1 MLDWKRFTTDQT
13 VDFFRAESAHL
24 GGFPGSL
31 RRLLG
36 LWAEKTDYLY
46 DDETN
51 RIVFAQENPLG
62 LSASATVR
70 HVCERIHAKG
80 AEIVATYE
88 QAFYAWRARHDGQ
101 HLRQRPGVVPRRR
114 RRPGAWVKWLKC
126 GLTKL

>member
-1 MLDWKRFTTDQT
+1 M
-13 VDFFRAESAHL
+13 
-24 GGFPGSL
+24 

-88 QAFYAWRARHDGQ
+88 QAFYAGEPAMTVNTFGKGRAWYLAADG
-101 HLRQRPGVVPRRR
+101 
-114 RRPGAWVKWLKC
+114 
-126 GLTKL
+126 GLVLG